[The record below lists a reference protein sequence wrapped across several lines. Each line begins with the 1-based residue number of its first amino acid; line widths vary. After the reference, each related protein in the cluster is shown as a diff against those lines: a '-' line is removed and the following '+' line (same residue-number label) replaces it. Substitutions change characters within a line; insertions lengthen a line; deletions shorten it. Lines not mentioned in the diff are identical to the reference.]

1 VTRGSADGT
10 QPNITFVVQD
20 MKTLICGSIA
30 YDSIMVFHGRF
41 KDHILPDQVHILNVS
56 FLVPTLR
63 QEFGGVAGN
72 IAYSLALLQGSPL
85 PMGTVGEDAGEYLR
99 RFDDMG
105 IDRSRV
111 LRIDG
116 TRTAQAFITTDLD
129 DNQIV
134 AFHPGA
140 MSFSHH
146 NRMPQDSAVQLALV
160 GPDGRDGMLAHTR
173 ALAERQIPF
182 VFDPGQA
189 LPLFSGE
196 ELLWFTQQATYLAVN
211 DYEAKLLAAK
221 TGQSLE
227 QMSTNLRALI
237 ITRGAQGSEIRVKDA
252 SYAIPA
258 APAASIVDPTGCG
271 DAYRAGLLY
280 GIANELGWE
289 TSGRLAAIM
298 GAIKIE
304 HNGAQRHQLRRSEI
318 EQRFFEAFGYRP
330 W

>member
-1 VTRGSADGT
+1 M
-10 QPNITFVVQD
+10 N
-20 MKTLICGSIA
+20 TLICGSIA

-72 IAYSLALLQGSPL
+72 IAYNLALLQAHAL
-85 PMGTVGEDAGEYLR
+85 PMGTVGDDAGEYLR
-99 RFDDMG
+99 RFDELG

-111 LRIDG
+111 LHIQG

-140 MSFSHH
+140 MSHSHH
-146 NRMPQDSAVQLALV
+146 NRMPADLAVGLALV
-160 GPDGRDGMLAHTR
+160 GPDGREGMLAHAD

-196 ELLWFTQQATYLAVN
+196 ELLWFLQRATYLAVN

-221 TGQSLE
+221 TGRSVDAL
-227 QMSTNLRALI
+227 SGNLQALI
-237 ITRGAQGSEIRVKDA
+237 VTRGAQGSEIRARKGQFV
-252 SYAIPA
+252 IPA
-258 APAASIVDPTGCG
+258 APVAAVVDPTGCG
-271 DAYRAGLLY
+271 DAYRAGLLF
-280 GIANELGWE
+280 GIANDLGWE
-289 TSGRLAAIM
+289 TSGRLASVM
-298 GAIKIE
+298 GAVKIE
-304 HNGAQRHQLRRSEI
+304 HNGAQRHQPTRLQI

>member
-1 VTRGSADGT
+1 
-10 QPNITFVVQD
+10 

-72 IAYSLALLQGSPL
+72 IAYSLALLQGEAL
-85 PMGTVGEDAGEYLR
+85 PMGTVGDDADEYLR
-99 RFDDMG
+99 RFDALR

-140 MSFSHH
+140 MSLSHR
-146 NRMPQDSAVQLALV
+146 NRIPEDEAVGLALV
-160 GPDGRDGMLAHTR
+160 GPDGRDGMLAHAG
-173 ALAERQIPF
+173 ALAERGISF

-196 ELLWFTQQATYLAVN
+196 ELIWFAERASYLAVN

-221 TGQSLE
+221 TGRPIEALSA
-227 QMSTNLRALI
+227 NLRALI
-237 ITRGAQGSEIRVKDA
+237 VTRGAQGSQIRTKQATFD
-252 SYAIPA
+252 IPA
-258 APAASIVDPTGCG
+258 APVASLVDPTGCG

-280 GIANELGWE
+280 GIANGLSWE
-289 TSGRLAAIM
+289 MTGRLAAVM

-304 HNGAQRHQLRRSEI
+304 HSGAQRHQPTRPQV

>member
-1 VTRGSADGT
+1 
-10 QPNITFVVQD
+10 

-72 IAYSLALLQGSPL
+72 IAYNLALLQDEPL
-85 PMGTVGEDAGEYLR
+85 PMGTVGDDADEYLR
-99 RFDDMG
+99 RFEALG
-105 IDRSRV
+105 IDHSRV
-111 LRIDG
+111 LRIEG

-140 MSFSHH
+140 MSHSHH
-146 NRMPQDSAVQLALV
+146 NRLPDDVAVRLALI
-160 GPDGRDGMLAHTR
+160 GPDGRDGMLAHART
-173 ALAERQIPF
+173 LAERQIPF
-182 VFDPGQA
+182 LFDPGQA

-196 ELLWFTQQATYLAVN
+196 ELLWFAQRATYLAVN

-221 TGQSLE
+221 TGCELDA
-227 QMSTNLRALI
+227 MSRHLKALVV
-237 ITRGAQGSEIRVKDA
+237 TRGAQGSEIRTKDGIF
-252 SYAIPA
+252 AIPA
-258 APAASIVDPTGCG
+258 APVTGVVDPTGCG
-271 DAYRAGLLY
+271 DAYRAGLLF
-280 GIANELGWE
+280 GIAHNLGWE
-289 TSGRLAAIM
+289 TSGRLAAVM
-298 GAIKIE
+298 GAVKIE
-304 HNGAQRHQLRRSEI
+304 HNGAQRHTPTRSDI
-318 EQRFFEAFGYRP
+318 GQRFFEAFGYRA

>member
-1 VTRGSADGT
+1 M
-10 QPNITFVVQD
+10 NI
-20 MKTLICGSIA
+20 LICGSIA

-72 IAYSLALLQGSPL
+72 IAYNLALLQGHPL
-85 PMGTVGEDAGEYLR
+85 PMGTVGDDAGEYLR
-99 RFDDMG
+99 RFDVLG

-111 LRIDG
+111 LHIEG

-140 MSFSHH
+140 MSHSHH
-146 NRMPQDSAVQLALV
+146 NRMPEDLAPRLALV
-160 GPDGRDGMLAHTR
+160 GPDGREGMLAHAR

-196 ELLWFTQQATYLAVN
+196 ELLWFMQRATYLAVN

-221 TGQSLE
+221 IGRSLDAL
-227 QMSTNLRALI
+227 SANLQALI
-237 ITRGAQGSEIRVKDA
+237 VTRGAQGSEIRTRKEHFV
-252 SYAIPA
+252 IPA
-258 APAASIVDPTGCG
+258 APVAAVVDPTGCG
-271 DAYRAGLLY
+271 DAYRAGLLF
-280 GIANELGWE
+280 GIANDLGWE

-298 GAIKIE
+298 GAAKIE
-304 HNGAQRHQLRRSEI
+304 HNGAQRHQPTRSQI
-318 EQRFFEAFGYRP
+318 EQRFVETFGYRP